1 MIDYIDVI
9 PSLVQFLKGRLDIDV
24 YGNTFP
30 ESFMLPALVV
40 KSAGGTDFT
49 RLQLLVRAGK
59 DHEAMQV
66 LINVINLLER
76 YANQI
81 KGIRVIWCVR
91 ETNPVPS
98 IDPDNNVAQSWCYMR
113 LEHLEAEG

>member
-9 PSLVQFLKGRLDIDV
+9 PPLVQFLRARLGFDI

-30 ESFMLPALVV
+30 NSFSLPALVV
-40 KSAGGTDFT
+40 KNAGGTDFT
-49 RLQLLVRAGK
+49 RLQLLARAGK

-66 LINVINLLER
+66 LIDSINLLER

-98 IDPDNNVAQSWCYMR
+98 IDPDNNVAQAWCYMR